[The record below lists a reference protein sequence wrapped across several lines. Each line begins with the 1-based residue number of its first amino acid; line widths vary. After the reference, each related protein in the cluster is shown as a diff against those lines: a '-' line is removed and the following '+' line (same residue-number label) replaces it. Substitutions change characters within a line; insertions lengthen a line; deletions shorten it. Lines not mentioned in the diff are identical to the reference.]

1 MRPAP
6 FAPSSLL
13 ARVAV
18 LAAALLLPAGA
29 ALAAEVAAPSG
40 VVSIV
45 NTPPPGGF
53 LGLNGFDVFS
63 EQAVAA
69 RFTVPADGD
78 MRLARIGLWL
88 MNNSDTLQK
97 TVHLSLETD
106 ALDEGGTL
114 TQPSGRVL
122 EKWSAPVAT
131 LGWDPVEQFFT
142 TTKGPRLAAGRS
154 YWVVAKSKS
163 APFVDPVWTF
173 ASKGTM
179 VTTTSQ
185 NGAWQTAGNGGALT
199 LQVDAKPVATAP

>member
-1 MRPAP
+1 MRLTPLP
-6 FAPSSLL
+6 HL
-13 ARVAV
+13 AA
-18 LAAALLLPAGA
+18 LAAALMFSAGG
-29 ALAAEVAAPSG
+29 ALAAEVAAPRG

-45 NTPPPGGF
+45 NTPAPGGF

-88 MNNSDTLQK
+88 MNNSDTLRK

-106 ALDEGGTL
+106 ALDEGGSQ

-131 LGWDPVEQFFT
+131 LGWSPVEQFFE
-142 TTKGPRLAAGRS
+142 TTKGPRLLAGRN

-173 ASKGTM
+173 ASKGLM
-179 VTTTSQ
+179 VTTTTQ
-185 NGAWQTAGNGGALT
+185 NGEWQTAGNGGALT
-199 LQVDAKPVATAP
+199 LQVDAKPVAVAP